1 MNIFVIT
8 DTHFYH
14 ENIKKYE
21 GRPENFNELLITAWN
36 KIVKWDDI
44 VIHLGDIIFGLNKH
58 EKLLPLMQSLNGKKI
73 LTIGNHDY
81 KTWDFYLQ
89 NGFDFACDYFVY
101 RNVAFSHAPITP
113 LPPQSQTN
121 HSTPVDF
128 NVHGHF
134 HRGRHRS
141 PDNNPD
147 YKDDYYDYKYWH
159 ANKDKYIHMQ
169 IEDELRP
176 FSLEEVLA
184 RKSVEFAKVGDD
196 NRKEK
201 DGKK

>member
-14 ENIKKYE
+14 ENIKQYE

-36 KIVKWDDI
+36 KLVKWDDV
-44 VIHLGDIIFGLNKH
+44 VIHLGDVIFGEGKYERL
-58 EKLLPLMQSLNGKKI
+58 KLLMLQLNGKKI

-81 KTWDFYLQ
+81 KTWNFYIE

-121 HSTPVDF
+121 HSKPVDF

-141 PDNNPD
+141 PAGNPN
-147 YKDDYYDYKYWH
+147 YKDDYYDFQYYQK
-159 ANKDKYIHMQ
+159 NKEKYIVMQ

-176 FSLEEVLA
+176 FTLEEVLA
-184 RKSVEFAKVGDD
+184 RKQVKFAKVKSDG
-196 NRKEK
+196 REK
-201 DGKK
+201 KGHF